1 MFEKNDRSLP
11 GSGRLVLVIMALVLV
26 AAAAGGLFW
35 FRFAGKPRPEP
46 VTAQET
52 QQAVPVARPDEPF
65 TATLF
70 QPVQGGLASA
80 AATVKRQPDVQLQ
93 AREVV
98 AAVLAA
104 AQSGVLKE
112 LRLRALYLDDAGT
125 VYADLSPAAPAQKEL
140 KASVEEEL
148 LAVYALVNSLSHS
161 IPEIRQV
168 RFILDGREAQT
179 LAGHIDLSRSFV
191 KRTDLVKQQ

>member
-1 MFEKNDRSLP
+1 MSERNDRSLP
-11 GSGRLVLVIMALVLV
+11 GSGRLVLVTMALVLI
-26 AAAAGGLFW
+26 AAAGGLFW
-35 FRFAGKPRPEP
+35 FRFAGKLRPEP
-46 VTAQET
+46 GTTQET

-70 QPVQGGLASA
+70 QPAEGRLISA

-112 LRLRALYLDDAGT
+112 LRLRALYLDEAGT
-125 VYADLSPAAPAQKEL
+125 VYVDLSPAAPAQKEL
-140 KASVEEEL
+140 KASVEGEL
-148 LAVYALVNSLSHS
+148 LAAYALVNSLTQN

-168 RFILDGREAQT
+168 RFLLEGREAQT

-191 KRTDLVKQQ
+191 KRTDLMKQQ

>member
-1 MFEKNDRSLP
+1 LA
-11 GSGRLVLVIMALVLV
+11 LVIMALVLV
-26 AAAAGGLFW
+26 AAAAGGFFW
-35 FRFAGKPRPEP
+35 FRFAGKPRPET
-46 VTAQET
+46 VTTQET
-52 QQAVPVARPDEPF
+52 QQPIPVVLPDEPF

-70 QPVQGGLASA
+70 QPAEGRLISA
-80 AATVKRQPDVQLQ
+80 AATVKRQPDAQLQ

-125 VYADLSPAAPAQKEL
+125 VYADLSPAAPAQKGL
-140 KASVEEEL
+140 KESVEGEL
-148 LAVYALVNSLSHS
+148 LAVYALVNSLTQS

-168 RFILDGREAQT
+168 RFILDGREAHT

-191 KRTDLVKQQ
+191 KRMDLVKQQ